1 MIAPTALLMLKAPVE
16 GAVKTRLG
24 LDIGTAAA
32 TRAYRALVEHQ
43 LRQIPP
49 QWHVHICYAPDGARA
64 AMRAWLGDGHQYST
78 QAEGDLGERLAAAVA
93 QHFERSGGPLVI
105 LGGDCPYLGSERLIE
120 AAAALESA
128 DAAVVPAV
136 DGGYCLLA
144 LRRTEP
150 EVFRSISWSTDA
162 VLAQTRQR
170 LRERGLTFT
179 ELATE
184 EDVDDGASWQRARLA
199 FPHLDVS
206 AP

>member
-1 MIAPTALLMLKAPVE
+1 MSIPTALLMLKAPVE

-24 LDIGTAAA
+24 RDIGTAAA
-32 TRAYRALVEHQ
+32 TRVYRILVEHQ

-49 QWHVHICYAPDGARA
+49 RWRVHICYAPEEALS
-64 AMRAWLGDGHQYST
+64 AMRAWLGDEREYFA
-78 QAEGDLGERLAAAVA
+78 QAEGDLGERLAMAAA

-105 LGGDCPYLGSERLIE
+105 LGGDCPYLSGERLIA

-128 DAAVVPAV
+128 DAVMVPAV

-144 LRRTEP
+144 LRQAGP
-150 EVFRSISWSTDA
+150 DIFRSIAWSTDA

-170 LRERGLTFT
+170 LQERGLTWT
-179 ELATE
+179 ELETT
-184 EDVDDGASWQRARLA
+184 EDVDDGASWQRAQQA
-199 FPHLDVS
+199 FPQLDVS